1 MPAVLLLADCDPPTT
16 GERVQTLLYLALALA
31 VVLAIAAAILRER
44 NERSPLALTYLGAAI
59 AGGLVYAVPGGLAD
73 VGTLFAIAVAA
84 GAAGGLA
91 VSARRHRR
99 PLSYLAAGLMGGA
112 TFWGGALALLIG
124 FLAVSGG
131 CLD

>member
-1 MPAVLLLADCDPPTT
+1 LVPGRP
-16 GERVQTLLYLALALA
+16 
-31 VVLAIAAAILRER
+31 VVR
-44 NERSPLALTYLGAAI
+44 
-59 AGGLVYAVPGGLAD
+59 AGGLVYAVPGGLA
-73 VGTLFAIAVAA
+73 
-84 GAAGGLA
+84 
-91 VSARRHRR
+91 VSALRHRR